1 VSSRL
6 SGDDEP
12 IDSMSER
19 VADFVS
25 AQVDSS
31 LPANAGVR
39 DFVRRLASFR
49 QARRHRRRIAVGL
62 TIAAT
67 LVAGFARFRLRREA
81 AVLPALSYRV
91 DNQEPPAGGYIL
103 VPENAASLL
112 AFSDGSSVNMAAR
125 TRGRVVEVNN
135 HGATV
140 ALDDGK
146 VSVDIVPR
154 PHARWIFEAGPFRI
168 NVHGTAFTVA
178 WSPGEAVFEVRLLR
192 GAVSVVSPLAGPE
205 IQMGAGQTLT
215 ARLRDQTVTMG
226 TTSRVVPPATDD
238 VDVAAAPREP
248 PPEAPSTLVEP
259 ARWPHRGWMTALEKN
274 RVGDILAE
282 ADRCGRAAVLERADS
297 DDLWAVA
304 NAARYA
310 GRYVLAEQALS
321 AHRRR
326 FASSDRSRQAAFLLG
341 RLHEQDRNGP
351 EESLGW
357 YDRFLVEARAGV
369 RVSDALGR
377 KMTLLQRWKR
387 RTEALAVAR
396 DYLRRFPGGTYAPAA
411 RALVQSSTAI
421 P

>member
-1 VSSRL
+1 VSSRF
-6 SGDDEP
+6 SGDDTINP
-12 IDSMSER
+12 SAER
-19 VADFVS
+19 VAEFVS
-25 AQVDSS
+25 AQIDGS
-31 LPANAGVR
+31 LPVNSGER
-39 DFVRRLASFR
+39 EFVRRLASFR
-49 QARRHRRRIAVGL
+49 DARRHRKRIAVGL

-67 LVAGFARFRLRREA
+67 LVAGFTRFRLRREA
-81 AVLPALSYRV
+81 ALPPALSYRV

-103 VPENAASLL
+103 VPETTDSLL
-112 AFSDGSSVNMAAR
+112 AFSDGSSVKMAAR
-125 TRGRVVEVNN
+125 TRGRVVEVSN
-135 HGATV
+135 HGASV
-140 ALDDGK
+140 ALDAGK

-178 WSPGEAVFEVRLLR
+178 WNPGEAVFEVRLLR
-192 GAVSVVSPLAGPE
+192 GAVSVASPLAGPE
-205 IQMGAGQTLT
+205 IQMGAGQTLR
-215 ARLRDQTVTMG
+215 ASLRDQTVTMG
-226 TTSRVVPPATDD
+226 TTTSVLPPATDNAG
-238 VDVAAAPREP
+238 VAATPREP
-248 PPEAPSTLVEP
+248 PREVPPTPIEP
-259 ARWPHRGWMTALEKN
+259 MRWLHRGWMTALEKN

-310 GRYVLAEQALS
+310 GRYLLAEQALG

-326 FASSDRSRQAAFLLG
+326 FASSDRSREAAFLLG
-341 RLHEQDRNGP
+341 RLHEQDRHGP
-351 EESLGW
+351 DEALGW
-357 YDRFLVEARAGV
+357 YDRFLVEARPGV
-369 RVSDALGR
+369 GLSDALGR

-411 RALVQSSTAI
+411 RALLESSTEK

>member
-6 SGDDEP
+6 SGDEP
-12 IDSMSER
+12 IDATAER

-25 AQVDSS
+25 AQIDTC
-31 LPANAGVR
+31 LPANSGDR
-39 DFVRRLASFR
+39 EFVRRLATFR
-49 QARRHRRRIAVGL
+49 QARRHRKRIAVGL

-67 LVAGFARFRLRREA
+67 LVAGLTRLRLRREA
-81 AVLPALSYRV
+81 SVLPVLSYRV
-91 DNQEPPAGGYIL
+91 NNQEPPAGGYIL
-103 VPENAASLL
+103 VPETADSLL
-112 AFSDGSSVNMAAR
+112 AFSDGSSVKMLAR
-125 TRGRVVEVNN
+125 TRGRVVEVND

-178 WSPGEAVFEVRLLR
+178 WNPGEAVFEVRLLR
-192 GAVSVVSPLAGPE
+192 GAVSVVSPLGEQE
-205 IQMGAGQTLT
+205 IQLGVGQSLR
-215 ARLRDQTVTMG
+215 ASLRDQTVTMG
-226 TTSRVVPPATDD
+226 TTSRGVAPAKDSAGVTAPP
-238 VDVAAAPREP
+238 R
-248 PPEAPSTLVEP
+248 EAPSTLVEP
-259 ARWPHRGWMTALEKN
+259 AHWPHRGWMTALEKN

-282 ADRCGRAAVLERADS
+282 ADRCGHAAVLGRADS

-310 GRYVLAEQALS
+310 GRYLLAEQALN

-326 FASSDRSRQAAFLLG
+326 FASSDRSREAAFLLG
-341 RLHEQDRNGP
+341 RLHEQDRYGP
-351 EESLGW
+351 DESLGW
-357 YDRFLVEARAGV
+357 YDRFLVEARAGAG
-369 RVSDALGR
+369 VSDALGR

-387 RTEALAVAR
+387 HTEAVAVAR

-411 RALVQSSTAI
+411 RALAESSTAK